1 MTVISLELLTVFIAG
16 PIAVWICDSLRK
28 RRSDSWFWMVVLAT
42 GELYGGESNNQS
54 TTSGNT
60 QLNAEGFMT
69 FMPEWLSGSP
79 NLDTSNIMYT

>member
-1 MTVISLELLTVFIAG
+1 
-16 PIAVWICDSLRK
+16 
-28 RRSDSWFWMVVLAT
+28 MVVLAT